1 MVAGMTAGAVL
12 LLSRRRR
19 FLDPLIETL
28 SATGLD
34 VVVAETASDGADAWS
49 TVTPL
54 GAIVDLLSVSA
65 PVDACAT
72 IRDLPAA
79 AGIPILFVGSGAEEV
94 RSTNDA
100 VFVGGDA
107 YFQLPVET
115 ARIVAKVAAYVGIP
129 SSHAA
134 SEMLLGDPDGRPP
147 PPLVVPPAALPDDLL
162 GDDADDGNDAID
174 DGADGQVS
182 AFDQPIDARRDDAVD
197 DDSARTVSALRRT
210 SEHDDEAAGPS
221 MPSPPLERPWIAY
234 ESGRFDAVDA
244 LAREAHDAMATQPRT
259 TLAELVPAE
268 GLFFDGELP
277 GLLWAAWS
285 QGVTGAVEVRHF
297 DGRTRTLGLEKG
309 EPVWLHSV
317 LDEDLPPNIL
327 VMHGFLTLSQ
337 RANLQGLSSPS
348 ARRLCTALVADGLL
362 KLEELVPAARAILL
376 EQLRA
381 LMSWPEGSFRFLRAP
396 TNDADRVCLD
406 DGFASIMVS
415 EVRHLFEEGRLWSVL
430 GGPMTLVR
438 LAEPCVLPAPLV
450 DEERAVLTAIDG
462 TCSVADVVFGSRC
475 APIVAL
481 QALFVGVTVGAVV
494 VVSRGSPRS
503 ADDAAW
509 RQRRAQQIDRA
520 RIVNKLTLARD
531 ADLPRFLG
539 LASHASVT
547 EMRRAVALIRERFN
561 PAHYVDAAFADLLP
575 GIAEILERADRA
587 ETEFIAGR

>member
-34 VVVAETASDGADAWS
+34 VVVAEAAADGADAWS
-49 TVTPL
+49 TLTPL

-129 SSHAA
+129 TPHGA
-134 SEMLLGDPDGRPP
+134 SEVLLGDPDGHPP
-147 PPLVVPPAALPDDLL
+147 HRVVPPAALPDDLL
-162 GDDADDGNDAID
+162 GDDADDNDAIT
-174 DGADGQVS
+174 DGGVGT
-182 AFDQPIDARRDDAVD
+182 IDAGRDGTVD
-197 DDSARTVSALRRT
+197 DDSAHTVSAPLRP
-210 SEHDDEAAGPS
+210 SEPDDKAVGPS
-221 MPSPPLERPWIAY
+221 MSSPPLERPWIAY
-234 ESGRFDAVDA
+234 EAGRFDAVDTI
-244 LAREAHDAMATQPRT
+244 AREAHDAVATHPRM
-259 TLAELVPAE
+259 TLVELVPAE

-285 QGVTGAVEVRHF
+285 QGVTGAIEVRHF

-317 LDEDLPPNIL
+317 LDEDLPANIL
-327 VMHGFLTLSQ
+327 VMHGFLTSSQ
-337 RANLQGLSSPS
+337 RASFPGLSSPS
-348 ARRLCTALVADGLL
+348 TRRLCTALVDNGLL
-362 KLEELVPAARAILL
+362 KLEELVPAARCVLL

-381 LMSWPEGSFRFLRAP
+381 LLLWPEGSFRSLRAP

-406 DGFASIMVS
+406 DGFASVMVS

-450 DEERAVLTAIDG
+450 DEERAVITAIDG

-481 QALFVGVTVGAVV
+481 RAVFIGVTVGAVI

-509 RQRRAQQIDRA
+509 RLRRAQQIDRA
-520 RIVNKLTLARD
+520 RIVDQHTLARE

-539 LASHASVT
+539 LASHASLT
-547 EMRRAVALIRERFN
+547 DMRRAVALIRERFN
-561 PAHYVDAAFADLLP
+561 PAHYVDAAFADLQPALV
-575 GIAEILERADRA
+575 EILERADRA
-587 ETEFIAGR
+587 ETELSTLC